1 MGKQKPLSSPPIKP
15 KINYAVTAKCDR
27 KRYIMTK
34 REFLNAIANGTI
46 NAEITEYA
54 SAELIKMDEA
64 NEKRKNKPSKK
75 AEENAPILA
84 SIFEA
89 LTDTPTITSDIA
101 TAVGVSTPKAS
112 ALLRQLVAEGK
123 AVQSEVKVP
132 KKGVQKAYALVSVE
146 DAE

>member
-1 MGKQKPLSSPPIKP
+1 
-15 KINYAVTAKCDR
+15 
-27 KRYIMTK
+27 MTK
-34 REFLNAIANGTI
+34 RDFLTAIANGTI

-54 SAELIKMDEA
+54 SAELVKMDEA

-84 SIFEA
+84 SILEA
-89 LTDTPTITSDIA
+89 LTETPTITADIA

-123 AVQSEVKVP
+123 AVLTFSKNDYKTHYYVA
-132 KKGVQKAYALVSVE
+132 AYNVTDNLVSAICEKSLVVE
-146 DAE
+146 LPFPTEE